1 MTFDVKSSNWSSN
14 KTATA
19 ESVRLDYFTAL
30 DDIKQVIT
38 EPTHLLQSFASCIDL
53 IFTNWTNVILDSGV
67 YLSLYEKYYN
77 QVIH

>member
-30 DDIKQVIT
+30 HDMKQVIT
-38 EPTHLLQSFASCIDL
+38 EPTYLLQSFASCIDL